1 MNDQSSPKVLVSAG
15 SKYGSTAEIARHMA
29 DRLERAGLDV
39 VLRPPSEAGELG
51 SYDAIVLGSA
61 VYVGHWTSDAMELA
75 RAIGRLA
82 PKPPVW
88 IFSSGPIGDSPKPTE
103 DPVDVSEVLTLT
115 EAREHRVFKG
125 KIDKS
130 KLSFGEKA
138 ILIAVRAAEGDYR
151 DWDAVNEWTDA
162 IAEELVREEIGA

>member
-1 MNDQSSPKVLVSAG
+1 M
-15 SKYGSTAEIARHMA
+15 
-29 DRLERAGLDV
+29 
-39 VLRPPSEAGELG
+39 
-51 SYDAIVLGSA
+51 
-61 VYVGHWTSDAMELA
+61 
-75 RAIGRLA
+75 
-82 PKPPVW
+82 
-88 IFSSGPIGDSPKPTE
+88 
-103 DPVDVSEVLTLT
+103 DVSEVLTLT